1 MPLLIAVPL
10 GLLVGAILG
19 LVGAGGS
26 IIAVPAL
33 VYGTGLSPREAIPA
47 SLIIVGLSS
56 IVAVLPRL
64 RRGVD
69 WTAAATVG
77 AAGIPAA
84 WLGAAVGRVID
95 PDALLLAFAVLMVAA
110 GLRMLVAGRRPGM
123 PRTPGRLGIRVIK
136 GIAVGLGVGFLT
148 GLLGI
153 GGGFIIIPALTLML
167 GLGMATAVG
176 TSLVIIIV
184 NALAGLSAHAGSLA
198 GSENWPVVAVFAA
211 AAIAASFVA
220 ARFAG
225 RLPDNLVKTVFAVL
239 VLLVAAFTGVSSA
252 YALLAA

>member
-1 MPLLIAVPL
+1 MPLLVAVPL

-33 VYGTGLSPREAIPA
+33 VYGTGLNPREAIPA

-84 WLGAAVGRVID
+84 WLGAAVGRLLD
-95 PDALLLAFAVLMVAA
+95 PEALLLAFAVIMVVA
-110 GLRMLVAGRRPGM
+110 GIRMLVAGRRPGA
-123 PRTPGRLGIRVIK
+123 PREPVRLGIRIVR

-153 GGGFIIIPALTLML
+153 GGGFIIIPALTLLL

-176 TSLVIIIV
+176 TSLVIIVV
-184 NALAGLSAHAGSLA
+184 NALAGLSATAGLL
-198 GSENWPVVAVFAA
+198 GDNWPVVAVFAA
-211 AAIAASFVA
+211 AAIIASFVA

-225 RLPDNLVKTVFAVL
+225 RLPDQLVTTVFAVL

-252 YALLAA
+252 YALLAG

>member
-1 MPLLIAVPL
+1 MIAVPL

-47 SLIIVGLSS
+47 SLIIVGLAS

-77 AAGIPAA
+77 AVGIPAA
-84 WLGAAVGRVID
+84 WLGAAVGRLLD
-95 PDALLLAFAVLMVAA
+95 PDALLPAFAVFMVAA
-110 GLRMLVAGRRPGM
+110 GVRMLTAGRRPTA
-123 PRTPGRLGIRVIK
+123 PREPGPPGIRIAK

-148 GLLGI
+148 GMLGV
-153 GGGFIIIPALTLML
+153 GGGFIIIPALTLLL

-176 TSLVIIIV
+176 TSLVIIVV
-184 NALAGLSAHAGSLA
+184 NSASGLSATAGSL
-198 GSENWPVVAVFAA
+198 GDNWPVVAVFAA
-211 AAIAASFVA
+211 AAMVASLVA

-225 RLPDNLVKTVFAVL
+225 KLPDHLVKTVFAVL
-239 VLLVAAFTGVSSA
+239 ILLVAAFTGVSSA
-252 YALLAA
+252 YALLAG

>member
-56 IVAVLPRL
+56 VVAVLPRL

-84 WLGAAVGRVID
+84 WLGAAVGRAID

-110 GLRMLVAGRRPGM
+110 GVRMLVAGRRPGM
-123 PRTPGRLGIRVIK
+123 PRTPGRLGIRIIK
-136 GIAVGLGVGFLT
+136 GIAV
-148 GLLGI
+148 
-153 GGGFIIIPALTLML
+153 

>member
-1 MPLLIAVPL
+1 MIAVPL

-47 SLIIVGLSS
+47 SLIIVGLAS

-84 WLGAAVGRVID
+84 WLGAAVGRLLD

-110 GLRMLVAGRRPGM
+110 GVRMLTAARRPTA
-123 PRTPGRLGIRVIK
+123 PREPGPPGIRIAK

-148 GLLGI
+148 GMLGV
-153 GGGFIIIPALTLML
+153 GGGFIIIPALTLLL

-176 TSLVIIIV
+176 TSLVIIVV
-184 NALAGLSAHAGSLA
+184 NSASGLSATAGSL
-198 GSENWPVVAVFAA
+198 GDNWPVVAVFAA
-211 AAIAASFVA
+211 AAMVASLVA

-225 RLPDNLVKTVFAVL
+225 KLPDHLVKTVFAVL
-239 VLLVAAFTGVSSA
+239 ILLVAAFTGVSSA
-252 YALLAA
+252 YALLAG

>member
-69 WTAAATVG
+69 WTSAATVG

-84 WLGAAVGRVID
+84 WLGAAVGRLLD
-95 PDALLLAFAVLMVAA
+95 ADALLLAFAVLMVAA
-110 GLRMLVAGRRPGM
+110 GVRMLVGGRRPVA
-123 PRTPGRLGIRVIK
+123 PRRPALLGIRIVR
-136 GIAVGLGVGFLT
+136 GIAVGLGVGLLT
-148 GLLGI
+148 GMLGI
-153 GGGFIIIPALTLML
+153 GGGFIIIPALTLLL

-176 TSLVIIIV
+176 TSLVIIVV
-184 NALAGLSAHAGSLA
+184 NALAGLSATAGSL
-198 GSENWPVVAVFAA
+198 GDNWPVVAVFAA
-211 AAIAASFVA
+211 AAIIASFVA

-225 RLPDNLVKTVFAVL
+225 RLPDNLVKTVFAIL
-239 VLLVAAFTGVSSA
+239 ILLVAAFTGVSSA
-252 YALLAA
+252 YALLAR

>member
-84 WLGAAVGRVID
+84 WLGAAVGRLLD
-95 PDALLLAFAVLMVAA
+95 ADALLLAFAVLMVAA
-110 GLRMLVAGRRPGM
+110 GVRMLVGGRRPVA
-123 PRTPGRLGIRVIK
+123 PRTPALLGIRIVR

-148 GLLGI
+148 GMLGI
-153 GGGFIIIPALTLML
+153 GGGFIIIPALTLLL

-176 TSLVIIIV
+176 TSLVIIVV
-184 NALAGLSAHAGSLA
+184 NALAGLSATAGSL
-198 GSENWPVVAVFAA
+198 GDNWPVVAVFAA
-211 AAIAASFVA
+211 AAIIASFVA

-225 RLPDNLVKTVFAVL
+225 RLPDNLVKTVFAIL
-239 VLLVAAFTGVSSA
+239 TLLVAVFTGVSSA
-252 YALLAA
+252 YALLAR

>member
-64 RRGVD
+64 RRGVA
-69 WTAAATVG
+69 WTAAAPVG

-84 WLGAAVGRVID
+84 WLGAAVGRLLD
-95 PDALLLAFAVLMVAA
+95 ADALLLAFAVLMVAA
-110 GLRMLVAGRRPGM
+110 GVRMLVGGRRPVA
-123 PRTPGRLGIRVIK
+123 PRRPALLGIRIVR
-136 GIAVGLGVGFLT
+136 GIAVGLGVGLLT
-148 GLLGI
+148 GMLGI
-153 GGGFIIIPALTLML
+153 GGGFIIIPALTLLL

-176 TSLVIIIV
+176 TSLVIIVV
-184 NALAGLSAHAGSLA
+184 NALAGLSATAGSL
-198 GSENWPVVAVFAA
+198 GDNWPVVAVFAA
-211 AAIAASFVA
+211 AAIIASFVA

-225 RLPDNLVKTVFAVL
+225 RLPDNLVKTVFAIL
-239 VLLVAAFTGVSSA
+239 ILLVAAFTGVSSA
-252 YALLAA
+252 YALLAR